1 MSKKKINPRR
11 RPISEA
17 DVGKIQDRAIHL
29 AFAIFLTVL
38 FDYHGFSG
46 DQIVEVW
53 HQADKLS
60 KEVTEGRINIH
71 DLVGVLREEYGVIL
85 E

>member
-17 DVGKIQDRAIHL
+17 DVGKIQDRTIHL

-38 FDYHGFSG
+38 FDYHGFSR
-46 DQIVEVW
+46 DQIVDVW

-71 DLVGVLREEYGVIL
+71 DLVGVLKEEYGVIL